1 MYRMFASTLSFN
13 GDLSRWA
20 FGEESKKKTNTMR
33 EMFYGALRPTRG
45 HSRSR
50 LKCV

>member
-33 EMFYGALRPTRG
+33 EMFYGALCAQQVATAAAA
-45 HSRSR
+45 
-50 LKCV
+50 